1 MQGVIQAVEYSKKG
15 APKFKINN
23 SWYYAG
29 RCKVDGLH
37 VGAEIEFESNLFGE
51 QNNLNGLQWWKPVSG
66 GARQNPGP
74 ESRSTGNA
82 QQRPSNGPTGPS
94 SAPADALYLPFISN
108 TVAHAI
114 QAGLIKTPADVASW
128 VLGAKAAMSA
138 KVVTTN
144 GVSQARQPQVMA
156 DPEFDDD
163 LDAAFYGQGKTT
175 AEPEF

>member
-29 RCKVDGLH
+29 RCKVEGLH

-51 QNNLNGLQWWKPVSG
+51 QNNLNGLQWWKPARG
-66 GARQNPGP
+66 GGQSAPAGNP
-74 ESRSTGNA
+74 A
-82 QQRPSNGPTGPS
+82 QRPSNGATAPS
-94 SAPADALYLPFISN
+94 CAPADALYLPFISN

-114 QAGLIKTPADVASW
+114 QAGLIKAPADVTAW

-144 GVSQARQPQVMA
+144 GVSQARHPQSMV

-163 LDAAFYGQGKTT
+163 LDAAFYGQGKQTV
-175 AEPEF
+175 EPEF